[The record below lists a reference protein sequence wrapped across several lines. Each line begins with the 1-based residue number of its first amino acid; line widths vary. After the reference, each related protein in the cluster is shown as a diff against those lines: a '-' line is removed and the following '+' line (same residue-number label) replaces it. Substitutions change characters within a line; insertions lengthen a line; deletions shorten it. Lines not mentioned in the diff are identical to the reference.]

1 MSWSASFLSIGS
13 PVLNTDSRF
22 TMHLVTSGMEGTSNI
37 TRFITFSMIA
47 RKPRAPVFRCKASSA
62 ISSHASSVKV
72 NSTPSRDRIFSYC
85 FVNAFL
91 GFVKI

>member
-13 PVLNTDSRF
+13 PVLNTDSRL

-47 RKPRAPVFRCKASSA
+47 RKPRAPVFRCNASSA
-62 ISSHASSVKV
+62 ISSNASSVKV
-72 NSTPSRDRIFSYC
+72 ILHHQGIEF
-85 FVNAFL
+85 FHIVLLMHF
-91 GFVKI
+91 